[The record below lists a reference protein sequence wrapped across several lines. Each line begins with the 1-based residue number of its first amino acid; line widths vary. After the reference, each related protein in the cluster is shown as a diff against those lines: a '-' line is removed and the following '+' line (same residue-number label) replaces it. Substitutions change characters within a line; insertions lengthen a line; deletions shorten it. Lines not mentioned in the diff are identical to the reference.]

1 MKILGIETSCD
12 ETALSLIEAEGEKTS
27 LSFKIL
33 NTALNSQIELHR
45 EYGGVYPTLAKREHA
60 RNLVPLLDSLIEG
73 TEETNNI
80 DWDVIQNILEREPE
94 LFEIFKEYIE
104 THKKPD
110 VDLIA
115 VTYGPGLEPALWV
128 GINFAKALST
138 AWNIPLV
145 PVNHMEGHMVSALL
159 NTEVKDFPAVSL
171 LISGGH
177 TEIIRISNWG
187 EYNLLGQTVDDAVGE
202 AYDKVARMIG
212 LPYPG
217 GPEISKLAKEG
228 RDEKLMDGN
237 ITLPRP
243 MLHTKDLNFSFSGL
257 KTAVLYTIKKIGELD
272 ETKKK
277 IIAKEFEQ
285 AVVDILMKKTIKA
298 LEESNSTTLIVGGG
312 VIAND
317 YIRENLKTLGN
328 VYFPE
333 KDLSTDNGVMI
344 AMAGYLNKE
353 KGEINPEIKAE
364 GNLKF

>member
-1 MKILGIETSCD
+1 
-12 ETALSLIEAEGEKTS
+12 
-27 LSFKIL
+27 
-33 NTALNSQIELHR
+33 
-45 EYGGVYPTLAKREHA
+45 
-60 RNLVPLLDSLIEG
+60 
-73 TEETNNI
+73 
-80 DWDVIQNILEREPE
+80 
-94 LFEIFKEYIE
+94 
-104 THKKPD
+104 
-110 VDLIA
+110 
-115 VTYGPGLEPALWV
+115 
-128 GINFAKALST
+128 
-138 AWNIPLV
+138 
-145 PVNHMEGHMVSALL
+145 
-159 NTEVKDFPAVSL
+159 SL